1 MMIKQFSIHRKNTHI
16 HVGALMWIRTGAAA
30 PCFRGP
36 GKRGRQRRG
45 GVFVHRAR
53 QSSGCA
59 WGPRPPRER
68 LATVKVLTH
77 RERQRK
83 KDRERERE
91 RMGVEEWGS
100 GERKREREHFLEFL
114 SFSLLSSMAFSP
126 WPTPLSDKQKTL
138 HSSVAWPANQ
148 PAIQFNHIALT
159 VWNQSLILGVG
170 VSPRMLPAFTYRQ
183 DLHFFLPFHHR
194 KGGVIFFGNP
204 VSPDDATN
212 VPSNWI
218 RDAARLIWHTFL
230 SWKLFAPP
238 SKFFLDL

>member
-1 MMIKQFSIHRKNTHI
+1 MMIKQFSIHQKNTHI

-126 WPTPLSDKQKTL
+126 
-138 HSSVAWPANQ
+138 
-148 PAIQFNHIALT
+148 
-159 VWNQSLILGVG
+159 
-170 VSPRMLPAFTYRQ
+170 
-183 DLHFFLPFHHR
+183 
-194 KGGVIFFGNP
+194 
-204 VSPDDATN
+204 
-212 VPSNWI
+212 
-218 RDAARLIWHTFL
+218 
-230 SWKLFAPP
+230 
-238 SKFFLDL
+238 